1 MKSPILKSA
10 ILFLSFL
17 LVLGCKTDD
26 SDSGTQSNDP
36 KAENQ
41 KQLGTSA
48 EDLLTAILYENL
60 TIELTY
66 SEGFRPQQQSLNNLR
81 SFLETRL
88 NKPGGIV
95 FVENV
100 IEPQTGAPYDS
111 NEIRSIE
118 NNNRSL
124 FTIDDTIRM
133 YVYFANGA
141 SVNDEGDR
149 VTLGTAYLNTSIV
162 VYEKT
167 IQDVAATNLNF
178 NLVDLE
184 TTTLEHEFG
193 HILGLVNIQ
202 NDDIHNSTNTVH
214 EDPNSNRH
222 CVIENCLMY
231 FQTSTTTIPLMKTF
245 FRGMQNQKAV
255 PNLDPLCIAD
265 LQAKGGK

>member
-1 MKSPILKSA
+1 MKFPITKFTV
-10 ILFLSFL
+10 LFFSL
-17 LVLGCKTDD
+17 LIFAGCKTDD
-26 SDSGTQSNDP
+26 SNNENTDP

-41 KQLGTSA
+41 KPLGSSA
-48 EDLLTAILYENL
+48 EDFLTANLYENL

-66 SEGFRPQQQSLNNLR
+66 SEGFRPQQQSLDNLR
-81 SFLETRL
+81 SFLEIRL

-100 IEPQTGAPYDS
+100 IEPQTGAPYDT

-118 NNNRSL
+118 KNTRNL
-124 FTIDDTIRM
+124 FTIDDSIRL
-133 YVYFANGA
+133 YIYFANGA
-141 SVNDEGDR
+141 SVNDDRDR

-167 IQDVAATNLNF
+167 IQDITILNNQF

-184 TTTLEHEFG
+184 TTTMEHEFG

-202 NDDIHNSTNTVH
+202 NDDIHNGTNTVH

-231 FQTSTTTIPLMKTF
+231 FQTSTTTIPRMETF
-245 FRGMQNQKAV
+245 FRGMPNQKV
-255 PNLDPLCIAD
+255 IPDLDPLCIAD
-265 LQAKGGK
+265 LQAKGGM